1 MITPDDIFRI
11 ADRATFDAAALEV
24 FRRQARD
31 CAPYREYLARIGVRA
46 ECVDT
51 PEKIPYLPAVTEALA
66 HARILPTAGDSSTML
81 TGLQAVLSEIAT
93 DPDTDSAALIKSYNE
108 SCKDYQFGR

>member
-1 MITPDDIFRI
+1 MID
-11 ADRATFDAAALEV
+11 
-24 FRRQARD
+24 
-31 CAPYREYLARIGVRA
+31 
-46 ECVDT
+46 
-51 PEKIPYLPAVTEALA
+51 K
-66 HARILPTAGDSSTML
+66 TML

>member
-1 MITPDDIFRI
+1 MADEPGTGKVSVSGKRI
-11 ADRATFDAAALEV
+11 NLRAAGAG
-24 FRRQARD
+24 RR
-31 CAPYREYLARIGVRA
+31 PGSTGKNSV
-46 ECVDT
+46 
-51 PEKIPYLPAVTEALA
+51 PAVTEALA

>member
-1 MITPDDIFRI
+1 MWEPPISGDGLYQ
-11 ADRATFDAAALEV
+11 AAVWLTSPEQEKSASLANGSISALPELAEDQEV
-24 FRRQARD
+24 L
-31 CAPYREYLARIGVRA
+31 E
-46 ECVDT
+46 T
-51 PEKIPYLPAVTEALA
+51 IPYLPAVTEALA